1 MSSFLVPVRTI
12 NPDIG
17 QKKNCNVLSEFSVGL
32 GTSREC
38 KTKTTFC
45 QNNKRHMKTTN
56 EVAEGPEKHE
66 EVKIA
71 INGEQY
77 EVHEGLTAVDRL
89 KRIAE
94 IPLHDLLEKEAHGHP
109 EPLPDHGEVDVHGG
123 NVFIS
128 HKRAVKIK
136 INNVDY
142 ETHPGE
148 NSVNHLKHLGHV
160 PEDEILSEFK
170 DGQFV
175 DLADNANV
183 MIHGGEVFAGHR
195 KSGGSS

>member
-1 MSSFLVPVRTI
+1 
-12 NPDIG
+12 
-17 QKKNCNVLSEFSVGL
+17 
-32 GTSREC
+32 
-38 KTKTTFC
+38 
-45 QNNKRHMKTTN
+45 
-56 EVAEGPEKHE
+56 
-66 EVKIA
+66 VKIA

-77 EVHEGLTAVDRL
+77 EVHEGLTAVDRLKRIADIPLGDVLDKEEQGHLDPLPVHGEVQVHAGDVFLSHKRLVKITINGKHHDVHEGLTRVENL